1 MSFRKLGA
9 VILLVSDME
18 KSVRF
23 YKETLNIPLKKRS
36 DQWTEFFNRETVLAL
51 HPAKHKEHLK
61 AGQHILIGFTAGD
74 FDRTMKNLQ
83 EKNVTFFKK
92 PREEGFGKHAII
104 EDPDGHLV
112 SIVKLKEENQQEDDG
127 FDLLGMIGAE

>member
-1 MSFRKLGA
+1 M
-9 VILLVSDME
+9 
-18 KSVRF
+18 
-23 YKETLNIPLKKRS
+23 
-36 DQWTEFFNRETVLAL
+36 

-127 FDLLGMIGAE
+127 FDLLGMIGS